1 MGLAALPRVRAK
13 NALGGRTFNH
23 IRFQNIV
30 GTFRETR
37 TEINYRKWA
46 NVFPAAKSEPRH
58 GGAGTLGL
66 TTFTGGV
73 RGDVFGP

>member
-1 MGLAALPRVRAK
+1 LPLSQRVRAQ

-58 GGAGTLGL
+58 GGAGALGL